1 MQRSKGMSGSEK
13 FRTRSGSAIGY
24 DYLVFVFE
32 AFDRQPLVLT
42 IDREQNAAHELFN
55 CPITNDW
62 EDCAILDFR
71 FLDWGDCA
79 IFDWEIGR
87 LGRLEDRAILR
98 SGDWVI

>member
-1 MQRSKGMSGSEK
+1 MQRSKGMSGSENSELD
-13 FRTRSGSAIGY
+13 REARSSSITSCS
-24 DYLVFVFE
+24 FFE

-71 FLDWGDCA
+71 F
-79 IFDWEIGR
+79 
-87 LGRLEDRAILR
+87 
-98 SGDWVI
+98 